1 MSEGEHAAFDAG
13 VDPFEGADGAEIE
26 RFVARLRFLNE
37 LLDVAELGR
46 DALDDEMVAALAKT
60 GGELGAA
67 ADAAAT
73 PETTALADSVG
84 RHGDDLGQALET
96 VARLQR
102 NGTLDELAALADV
115 LPLLTGALDDE
126 MVVTLARAGGNLGE
140 VADAASDP
148 DTVRGLT
155 AAMDAISEASDPSEP
170 PARLG
175 TIGLLRALRDPD
187 VKRGMGFMVAVAGA
201 LGEELEPEAQN

>member
-1 MSEGEHAAFDAG
+1 MSEGESALLESEPFADA
-13 VDPFEGADGAEIE
+13 DEAEIE
-26 RFVARLRFLNE
+26 RFLERLRFVNE
-37 LLDVAELGR
+37 LLDVAELGKG
-46 DALDDEMVAALAKT
+46 ALDDEMVASLAST

-73 PETTALADSVG
+73 PETTKLAEAVG
-84 RHGDDLGQALET
+84 HTGDDLGQALET
-96 VARLQR
+96 LARLQA

-115 LPLLTGALDDE
+115 VPLLTGALDDE
-126 MVVTLARAGGNLGE
+126 MVTTLARAGGNLGE

-155 AAMDAISEASDPSEP
+155 AALDAVSEASDPSEP
-170 PARLG
+170 PEALG
-175 TIGLLRALRDPD
+175 TIGLLRAFRDPD

-201 LGEELEPEAQN
+201 LGDGLAPETEN